1 MLQLKMSIMFAHNFP
16 YIRIR
21 YRFVYWMSYSDWS
34 EINAFM
40 PLYVCFGYI
49 SRKVQEN
56 WDWKWMGHI
65 HLCFVLI
72 MWFLWWKHIK
82 KIIRRTAKV
91 LFDCIK
97 EVLVEEHT
105 EKSNSYVYVCSPE
118 CRTKLWYRDR
128 YNKLKL
134 YFWRNISI
142 LKLENASYHWVKNS
156 SSSHLLSNS
165 SLGLQYTKQKH
176 CSTWLLLLVLGY
188 SYIFKYWLWKE
199 KLSLSPIVFDW
210 QEL

>member
-21 YRFVYWMSYSDWS
+21 YRFVCWMSYSEWS

-40 PLYVCFGYI
+40 PLSVCLGYI

-97 EVLVEEHT
+97 EVHVEEHT
-105 EKSNSYVYVCSPE
+105 EKTNLYVYVCSPE
-118 CRTKLWYRDR
+118 CRTKLWYRER

-142 LKLENASYHWVKNS
+142 LKLENASYHWVQNS

-176 CSTWLLLLVLGY
+176 CSTWFLLLVLGY

-199 KLSLSPIVFDW
+199 KLSLSSIVFDW